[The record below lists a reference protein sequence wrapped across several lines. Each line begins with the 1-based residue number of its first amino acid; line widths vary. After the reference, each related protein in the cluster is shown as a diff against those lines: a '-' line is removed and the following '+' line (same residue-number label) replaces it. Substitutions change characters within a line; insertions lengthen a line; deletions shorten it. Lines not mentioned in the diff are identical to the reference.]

1 MDIQKI
7 WKPFLSLFHSSSS
20 SQDFEMFLE
29 ILPNFFICFLVRH
42 KQDKTEISGFQ
53 NPYIGQSKE
62 FPESELIGSSHHD
75 QQFNTIWTERRSQNV
90 GKWITVIAKQYWC

>member
-1 MDIQKI
+1 
-7 WKPFLSLFHSSSS
+7 
-20 SQDFEMFLE
+20 MFLE

-75 QQFNTIWTERRSQNV
+75 QQFNTI
-90 GKWITVIAKQYWC
+90 